1 MMQQNYPVIKPIK
14 TKEFNTKQSQYGHCG
29 KLPMRAVVL
38 GPSGSGKTVLLQ
50 NMILDVYKDC
60 FSRIYIFSPSINVD
74 MTWEPVKHYIE
85 DKLRLKETKDE
96 EFYYDHYDP
105 GALEEIISV
114 QHKIAQYQKKQ
125 GHNKVYQILII
136 IDDFADQPQFTR
148 QDKLLHSLYT
158 RGRHTFISSIT
169 STQVFTALSPIIR
182 KNATEL
188 YIYRLRNYRDLESLL
203 EELSALFDKK
213 TLLELYN
220 IATGEPHSFWF
231 INLMAKSK
239 QDMMYMN
246 FDRKLQVEDTD

>member
-1 MMQQNYPVIKPIK
+1 M
-14 TKEFNTKQSQYGHCG
+14 
-29 KLPMRAVVL
+29 
-38 GPSGSGKTVLLQ
+38 
-50 NMILDVYKDC
+50 
-60 FSRIYIFSPSINVD
+60 
-74 MTWEPVKHYIE
+74 
-85 DKLRLKETKDE
+85 KETKDE

-220 IATGEPHSFWF
+220 IATGEPHTYF
-231 INLMAKSK
+231 LV
-239 QDMMYMN
+239 Y
-246 FDRKLQVEDTD
+246 KLNGQK